1 MANEK
6 KNTAEKF
13 FREAGAL
20 WCKMYSELVPPDLET
35 GEVADCGFW
44 EDGSEKKAMKEIL
57 ISLRLRAERKNI
69 IWTKEE
75 MLKRLE
81 LFIMATYNDKWISD
95 HFSLRIIN
103 QSKTLI
109 FNKKSKSKDAT
120 LAVTRET
127 ASKSLATGPNRKVR
141 ILFSVLYLTLSAF
154 VPE

>member
-81 LFIMATYNDKWISD
+81 LFIMAAYNDKWISD

-120 LAVTRET
+120 NTENGSGKQRSNFKT
-127 ASKSLATGPNRKVR
+127 AGQEVFADRLRGRLEKLQ
-141 ILFSVLYLTLSAF
+141 
-154 VPE
+154 